1 MKIKGVDYVMY
12 YVSDLK
18 KSIDFYQNTLGLKL
32 DGEPGDSWAEFDAG
46 NVTFDIGTF
55 DKDMVGK
62 CSGVAFAVDD
72 IKKSV
77 DELKKKGVKV
87 LDEVWE
93 TPVCHGA
100 TIADP
105 DGNKFNLHKRNDGT
119 AGAE

>member
-18 KSIDFYQNTLGLKL
+18 KSIDFYKNVLGLKPFE
-32 DGEPGDSWAEFDAG
+32 EPGDSWAEFEVG
-46 NVTFDIGTF
+46 NLMFDIGTF
-55 DKDMVGK
+55 DKDMAGK
-62 CSGVAFAVDD
+62 SAGVAFAVDD

-77 DELKKKGVKV
+77 EELKKKGVKI
-87 LDEVWE
+87 LDENWE
-93 TPVCHGA
+93 TPVCHGV

-105 DGNKFNLHKRNDGT
+105 DGNKINLHKRKDGT